1 MLRLLVAVVC
11 LGLVGACSEKKEE
24 PKPVGGP
31 VALTTT
37 PAKTPAKTPAPAVE
51 RKPGQIPFDYPAVA
65 TTAKAGDYVIAPS
78 KNWIDEAFV
87 KGGTKQTF
95 IYYGSWM
102 VTPGPLESKIKT
114 LPGKEVT
121 IPNGMIVPIRSGE
134 TAKPGDII
142 LTTWQSGSGMQ
153 RAIVVPGG
161 TPATPKVM
169 YLDLDYDNPAG
180 VGKKVDQLKP
190 NTFQKQ
196 KDGLEVGNVVAVKVG
211 HRLNRAIVVGVAG
224 DKVLVIGFAGRMSVQ
239 PKANVVPV
247 PIKPAVKAGEE
258 VWVPQIG
265 SFGKAKVDKVDA
277 AIGRVWV
284 TYTWGGKEKKAA
296 IAFGDVAKGLQ

>member
-1 MLRLLVAVVC
+1 MQRLLV
-11 LGLVGACSEKKEE
+11 GLVCAGLLGGCTEKKEE
-24 PKPVGGP
+24 PKALAGP
-31 VALTTT
+31 VAIVKSL
-37 PAKTPAKTPAPAVE
+37 AKTPAKAAAPKVVP
-51 RKPGQIPFDYPAVA
+51 KPGQIPFDYPAVA

-78 KNWIDEAFV
+78 KTWIDEAFV
-87 KGGTKQTF
+87 KGGSKQTF
-95 IYYGSWM
+95 IYYGAWM

-121 IPNGMIVPIRSGE
+121 IPNGMMVPIRSGE
-134 TAKPGDII
+134 TAKPGDVV

-196 KDGLEVGNVVAVKVG
+196 KDGLEVGNVVAVKAG
-211 HRLNRAIVVGVAG
+211 SRMNRARVVGVAG
-224 DKVLVIGFAGRMSVQ
+224 DKVLVIGFAGRVSVQ
-239 PKANVVPV
+239 AKANVIPI
-247 PIKPAVKAGEE
+247 PIKPHVKVGDE

-265 SFGKAKVDKVDA
+265 SFGKAKVEKIDA
-277 AIGRVWV
+277 AIGRVFV
-284 TYTWGGKEKKAA
+284 GYKWGGQEKKAA
-296 IAFGDVAKGLQ
+296 IAFGDVATGLQ